1 MIIKKRYLILS
12 SAFII
17 FIIVIV
23 VKLITSAPEKR
34 PALIPAVSTGKIF
47 KGDIE
52 RSETLTG
59 NILPIQQA
67 DIYPKV
73 SGNIEKIYVDIGSP
87 VSSGQIL
94 ALIDTTIYSQNMK
107 QAHANY
113 MQAQANYENSK
124 TNFERNK
131 SLFEQNLISKQELD
145 NARTSMEVTESQREA
160 SQAAYTNALT
170 QLNYCR
176 ITAPFSGHITK
187 RLFDP
192 GAYVAAGSSQSSSLF
207 TIMNVDKLKSIV
219 NVPEKTVPLLNEI
232 KGIEIRADALPD
244 TVVFSAELKRIS
256 GAVDLNTRTM
266 AVEVDIDNFK
276 SHSAIKSNRNHSSFI
291 QLKPGMFASIKLII
305 EKKDNALIL
314 PDQVIL
320 NDDRGNYVFVLNP
333 DTTVSKKYVQLGIQQ
348 NNRNE
353 ILSGIDENDNII
365 FQGQNLIAD
374 KMKVRA
380 VK

>member
-1 MIIKKRYLILS
+1 MTIKKRYLIIS
-12 SAFII
+12 SAFIL
-17 FIIVIV
+17 FIIIIV
-23 VKLITSAPEKR
+23 VKLLTSAPERR
-34 PALIPAVSTGKIF
+34 PSLIPAVSAGKII
-47 KGDIE
+47 KGEIE

-73 SGNIEKIYVDIGSP
+73 SGNIEKIYVDIGSR
-87 VSSGQIL
+87 VSNGEIL

-107 QAHANY
+107 QALGNY

-131 SLFEQNLISKQELD
+131 VLFEQNLISKQELD
-145 NARTSMEVTESQREA
+145 NAQTSMDVTESQKE
-160 SQAAYTNALT
+160 SSKAAYTNALT

-176 ITAPFSGHITK
+176 ITAPFSGYITK
-187 RLFDP
+187 RSFDP
-192 GAYVAAGSSQSSSLF
+192 GAYVTAGSSQSSSLF

-219 NVPEKTVPLLNEI
+219 NVPEKIVPLLDRI

-244 TVVFSAELKRIS
+244 TIVFGAELKRIS
-256 GAVDLNTRTM
+256 EAVDLNTRTM
-266 AVEVDIDNFK
+266 AVEVDIDNSK
-276 SHSAIKSNRNHSSFI
+276 SQSGKPSRSADSFN

-305 EKKDNALIL
+305 EKKKNALIL
-314 PDQVIL
+314 PDQVIM
-320 NDDRGNYVFVLNP
+320 NDDQGNYVFVLNH
-333 DTTVSKKYVQLGIQQ
+333 DTTVSKKYIRLGIQQ

-353 ILSGIDENDNII
+353 VLSGLDENDNIV

-374 KMKVRA
+374 KMKVRVA
-380 VK
+380 K